1 MNGLAMY
8 AATQPT
14 LYSELITRHAPL
26 VKRIACHLINRLP
39 ANVQLE
45 DLIQAGMIGL
55 LEASR
60 NYDQGQGA
68 SFETYAG
75 IRIRGSMLDEI
86 RKNDWAPRSVHRK
99 ARMVAKAVREIEHIQ
114 GRDARDH
121 EIAASLGI
129 TLAEYYAILQ
139 DASSNKVLSFE
150 DIGIGD
156 ESLLDNMSD
165 NSPGIVDGL
174 QREDMQRIVSEAI
187 AGLPERERLVMALYY
202 DEELNLR
209 EIGAVMGVSE
219 SRVSQIHSQA
229 VIRLQ
234 ARLTTRGS
242 EAEDIYSTI
251 SDTKRS
257 SYSQK

>member
-1 MNGLAMY
+1 MNGAAMY
-8 AATQPT
+8 A
-14 LYSELITRHAPL
+14 SEQQLTSHNALVEKHASL

-39 ANVQLE
+39 ASVQLE

-60 NYDQGQGA
+60 NYDPTQGA

-99 ARMVAKAVREIEHIQ
+99 ARMVAQAVREIENEH
-114 GRDARDH
+114 GRDARDT
-121 EIAASLGI
+121 EIADNLDMPI
-129 TLAEYYAILQ
+129 EDYYKILQ
-139 DASSNKVLSFE
+139 DNSYHKVLSVE
-150 DIGIGD
+150 DMGLGE
-156 ESLLDNMSD
+156 ESMLENISD
-165 NSPGIVDGL
+165 NNPGILDGL
-174 QREDMQRIVSEAI
+174 QKEDMQKIISDAVAS
-187 AGLPERERLVMALYY
+187 LPERERLVMALYY

-234 ARLTTRGS
+234 ARMSSRAS
-242 EAEDIYSTI
+242 ENT
-251 SDTKRS
+251 
-257 SYSQK
+257 

>member
-1 MNGLAMY
+1 MNGIAAY
-8 AATQPT
+8 ALQQPNYT
-14 LYSELITRHAPL
+14 DEMVTRHAPL

-39 ANVQLE
+39 ASVQLE
-45 DLIQAGMIGL
+45 DMVQAGMIGL
-55 LEASR
+55 LEATGK
-60 NYDQGQGA
+60 YDASQGA

-99 ARMVAKAVREIEHIQ
+99 AREVAQAVREIENEF
-114 GRDARDH
+114 GRDARDI
-121 EIAASLGI
+121 EIAETLDMSLG
-129 TLAEYYAILQ
+129 EYYKILQ
-139 DASSNKVLSFE
+139 DNSYHKVLSVDDSNANTGE
-150 DIGIGD
+150 TM
-156 ESLLDNMSD
+156 LDSVSD
-165 NSPGIVDGL
+165 NAPSILEGM
-174 QREDMQRIVSEAI
+174 QREDTQRILSEAI

-234 ARLTTRGS
+234 ARMSNYS
-242 EAEDIYSTI
+242 EN
-251 SDTKRS
+251 
-257 SYSQK
+257 